1 MLETPYP
8 YPPTLDNPAPKRG
21 ICRHC
26 KKEKKFHRKTKQLCN
41 SCSDKHPEN
50 HWMKS
55 CEVPAC
61 PVIFDGTTAC
71 APREGKTICGSCS
84 NTRRVYHS
92 EKTWEEFCEIRAS
105 WFARPT
111 NFANT
116 QLEEINMKWTLGTK
130 TGGEKAECQCCKKE
144 KPIYNYKYQLC
155 MSCMTKEQYRGETC
169 SCCGYVADGTLGMVF
184 RKKDSAPTCINCSQ
198 RLVSFNMT
206 IEQYQQYVVA
216 LDNQPSEYYVFLR
229 VVVFIASIWNIKE
242 YYFNSKNDDFAMVV
256 VICSAITLVLFN
268 PIVPIYFWDKTEWIF
283 PDILASI
290 FFLVVAFQDYKIK
303 DSNSAN
309 REAQDKNF
317 KSQKV
322 FHDANFSCDCGA
334 LNNKRNVGVTCG
346 KCKSKVIAVT

>member
-55 CEVPAC
+55 CEVPSC
-61 PVIFDGTTAC
+61 PAIFDGTTHC
-71 APREGKTICGSCS
+71 RPREGKIICSACS
-84 NTRRVYHS
+84 NVRRIYHS
-92 EKTWEEFCEIRAS
+92 EKTWSEFCEIRAT
-105 WFARPT
+105 WFARPA
-111 NFANT
+111 NFSNT
-116 QLEEINMKWTLGTK
+116 QLKELNMKCTTRK
-130 TGGEKAECQCCKKE
+130 TGGEKAECQCCKKV
-144 KPIYNYKYQLC
+144 KPIYQYKYQLC

-216 LDNQPSEYYVFLR
+216 LDNQPCPLCDKKMELR
-229 VVVFIASIWNIKE
+229 TQGKSGKSKDRTINMDHDHKTGMLRGAICGACNRYEGKLSKYDCIDTWYESYKE
-242 YYFNSKNDDFAMVV
+242 YMKTPF
-256 VICSAITLVLFN
+256 VI
-268 PIVPIYFWDKTEWIF
+268 
-283 PDILASI
+283 
-290 FFLVVAFQDYKIK
+290 
-303 DSNSAN
+303 
-309 REAQDKNF
+309 
-317 KSQKV
+317 
-322 FHDANFSCDCGA
+322 
-334 LNNKRNVGVTCG
+334 
-346 KCKSKVIAVT
+346 